1 MRAQISFAKTVL
13 AAAGLA
19 LTSAPAFASDRSV
32 EVRYGDLDLTS
43 DGGASTLQQRVKR
56 AVEKV
61 CGRADIRNI
70 AEMQDMR
77 RCRNEASAR
86 STRDVALALEGAR
99 NGERLAS
106 LTVEK

>member
-1 MRAQISFAKTVL
+1 MRARNGFAKTML
-13 AAAGLA
+13 AAAGLV
-19 LTSAPAFASDRSV
+19 LTSAPALASDRSV
-32 EVRYGDLDLTS
+32 EVRYDDLDLSS
-43 DGGASTLQQRVKR
+43 DNGASTLQQRVKR
-56 AVEKV
+56 AVQKV

-70 AEMQDMR
+70 TEMQDMQ

-86 STRDVALALEGAR
+86 SSRDVALAMESAR